1 METPIIVLRTSVL
14 FLVAFML
21 VLWQYVSHT
30 TRLAA
35 DAAAQSAAAAAPE
48 VPDDWGCDPD
58 HPDLL
63 GAGQYQAHRAV
74 QARLAQGGVKAK
86 SVVVAAHDCNI
97 VATVTVGALSARW
110 AGLEHTAAACSAPGQ
125 DGPLITTGRC

>member
-35 DAAAQSAAAAAPE
+35 
-48 VPDDWGCDPD
+48 
-58 HPDLL
+58 
-63 GAGQYQAHRAV
+63 
-74 QARLAQGGVKAK
+74 
-86 SVVVAAHDCNI
+86 
-97 VATVTVGALSARW
+97 
-110 AGLEHTAAACSAPGQ
+110 AACSAPGQ